1 MSNVREYEHVPSP
14 EVLGAPVQHCTRC
27 GKRLAPHAHF
37 PVREEGGVWSCVVC
51 PASIAARTFTAP
63 MLDPSVGGVVRDVTI
78 EVHSRSLLVRVS
90 PGRFGGVDSPHHRA
104 ADFTEQRA
112 AIVAAFPEVVTEIAN
127 AAATGVKVER
137 ERVEKRVEKARDDI
151 VTARAP
157 YNIRTLVDKL
167 LADIRSGATS

>member
-27 GKRLAPHAHF
+27 GKRLAPHDAF
-37 PVREEGGVWSCVVC
+37 PVRDTGGQWSCIVC
-51 PASIAARTFTAP
+51 PASIAPRTFVAA
-63 MLDPSVGGVVRDVTI
+63 LRDPSTGYSRAVTI
-78 EVHSRSLLVRVS
+78 EVYARSLLVRLG
-90 PGRFGGVDSPHHRA
+90 PTQPAGEDAPHHAA
-104 ADFTEQRA
+104 ADFTEQRP